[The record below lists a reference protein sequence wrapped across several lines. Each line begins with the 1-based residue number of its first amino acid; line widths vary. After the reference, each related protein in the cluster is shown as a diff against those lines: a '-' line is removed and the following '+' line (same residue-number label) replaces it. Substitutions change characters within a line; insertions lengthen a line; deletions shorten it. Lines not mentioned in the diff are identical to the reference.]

1 MNSKDWDNCF
11 VFNPTQNNCL
21 FTKGNKLDCLS
32 ATDLAANFGCY
43 RFRIMPV
50 IVSFRKTVASSHL
63 EDLQKL
69 SPNYPTIRIARL
81 KFCLKV
87 EMGFKLLSVSV
98 SDETRV
104 RHVLSQTKE
113 IKHLNHWSIRLCRR
127 PLMGQLATNQ
137 LSSWFD
143 TVKAQHNSPGPFTAQ
158 IYKVATVSVL
168 PQSTSRGLLVI
179 ETWKYSP
186 LAGPRAQV
194 SEGREGGG
202 QGDSPLHR
210 FRCWVPSA
218 LLYCKCDCDPAD
230 ITLATSS
237 HLPVT
242 LKFES
247 MQFKTHFK
255 WNLRLARQIKGC
267 FRGLRSDSRQQSLLK
282 ALKESKAIFVQDQH
296 AWKNGCLATKA
307 KWNFSHLCA
316 PRAVHA
322 QWRFFIILSPTTVQN
337 FELQL
342 VQTTD
347 IEILDASGSWLE

>member
-21 FTKGNKLDCLS
+21 FTNGNKLDCLS

-179 ETWKYSP
+179 ET
-186 LAGPRAQV
+186 
-194 SEGREGGG
+194 
-202 QGDSPLHR
+202 
-210 FRCWVPSA
+210 
-218 LLYCKCDCDPAD
+218 
-230 ITLATSS
+230 
-237 HLPVT
+237 
-242 LKFES
+242 
-247 MQFKTHFK
+247 
-255 WNLRLARQIKGC
+255 
-267 FRGLRSDSRQQSLLK
+267 
-282 ALKESKAIFVQDQH
+282 
-296 AWKNGCLATKA
+296 
-307 KWNFSHLCA
+307 
-316 PRAVHA
+316 
-322 QWRFFIILSPTTVQN
+322 
-337 FELQL
+337 
-342 VQTTD
+342 
-347 IEILDASGSWLE
+347 